1 MIVKVLGSAA
11 GGGFPQW
18 NCSCDNCLRKREG
31 RFAGPS
37 RTQSQVMVSTNGENW
52 HLLNASPDLR
62 QQIEKTPELWP
73 RPLYQQNAKVSARQ
87 SPICSVTLT
96 NADLDHVLGLLLLRE
111 GHSFKINASEFV
123 YRSVFDSNIFFHMLR
138 QFEGQTQWNPLVVGE
153 KHVLEPTHSL
163 EPALSLIPIGMKSQI
178 PLYVDKASHPLSQNA
193 GRKPPFGVV
202 FGLIIE
208 GSNPAS
214 RFGYFPGVGE
224 ITPELLSL
232 WKSCDLLF
240 MDGTFWSEDELIRI
254 KNGGR
259 TATRMGHLP
268 MDGSAGMMEVTKA
281 VLPKYGKHFIH
292 INNTN
297 PVLDEEGNCH
307 KQMRDLG
314 WRLTFDG
321 QSFEI

>member
-1 MIVKVLGSAA
+1 VIVKVLGSAA

-18 NCSCDNCLRKREG
+18 NCACDNCLRKREG
-31 RFAGPS
+31 RFVGPS
-37 RTQSQVMVSTNGENW
+37 RTQSQVMVSTNGDNW

-73 RPLYQQNAKVSARQ
+73 RSLPQQNKKMSARQ
-87 SPICSVTLT
+87 SPIQSVTLT
-96 NADLDHVLGLLLLRE
+96 NADLDHALGLLLLRE
-111 GHSFKINASEFV
+111 GHSFKINCSEFV
-123 YRSVFDSNIFFHMLR
+123 YRSVFDSNIFFQMLR

-153 KHVLEPTHSL
+153 RHVLEPANSL

-178 PLYVDKASHPLSQNA
+178 PLYVEKASTSLSQTSS
-193 GRKPPFGVV
+193 GKPHSGIV

-208 GSNPAS
+208 GSNPTS

-240 MDGTFWSEDELIRI
+240 LDGTFWSEDELIRI

-259 TATRMGHLP
+259 TASQMGHLP
-268 MDGSAGMMEVTKA
+268 MAGASGMMEATQS
-281 VLPKYGKHFIH
+281 VLPKHGKHFIH

-297 PVLDEEGNCH
+297 PVLDEQGSCH
-307 KQMRDLG
+307 QQMRDQG